1 MSTSMPVLLRKWAIE
16 SQNPRR
22 VARSVPTSVRLA
34 PDVDVLIQDLRLDYP
49 HLTQTRIINDLLRD
63 ALQRLEVKS

>member
-1 MSTSMPVLLRKWAIE
+1 MNALLRRWAVE

-34 PDVDVLIQDLRLDYP
+34 PDVDVKIQDLREDYP

-63 ALQRLEVKS
+63 ALQRLNL